1 MNFQQ
6 LRSIR
11 EAARR
16 GYNLTE
22 VANAL
27 FTSQPGVSRQIREL
41 EDELGVVI
49 FERNGKR
56 LTGLTEPGK
65 GILKIVERLL
75 IEAENLQQA
84 SLEYSAQNSGT
95 LSVAATHTQARYAL
109 PQVVLGFRAAFPEV
123 RIALQQSAPEHIAE
137 WVLSGKTDIGIA
149 TEGLSQFPD
158 LVSFP
163 CYRWS
168 HLIVVPDGHP
178 LQGRAAVSLEDL
190 AEFPLITYDIGFTG
204 RGHIDD
210 AFAQAG
216 ILPDIVLTA
225 MDSDVIKQYV
235 ALGTGVGIVAA
246 MAFNAGRD
254 QGLNALDAS
263 HLFAVNTTR
272 LAVRRGAYLRA
283 YAYEFILQFAPGLTR
298 AAIDDVLNGGDRSSI
313 GDRTLHLRSL
323 ENQVACDVPK
333 IA

>member
-16 GYNLTE
+16 NYNLTE

-56 LTGLTEPGK
+56 LTGLTDPGK
-65 GILKIVERLL
+65 GILKIVDRLL
-75 IEAENLQQA
+75 VEAENLQQA
-84 SLEYSAQNSGT
+84 SREYAGQKRGT
-95 LSVAATHTQARYAL
+95 LTVAATHTQARYAL
-109 PQVVLGFRAAFPEV
+109 PKVVQSFRADFPEV
-123 RIALQQSAPEHIAE
+123 RIALQQSAPDHIAE
-137 WVLSGKTDIGIA
+137 WVLSGNADIGIA

-178 LQGRAAVSLEDL
+178 LLAKAQIRLEDL
-190 AEFPLITYDIGFTG
+190 ADHPLITYDVGFTG
-204 RGHIDD
+204 RGHIDA
-210 AFAQAG
+210 AFARADVK
-216 ILPDIVLTA
+216 PDIVLTA

-235 ALGTGVGIVAA
+235 SLGLGVGLVAS
-246 MAFNAGRD
+246 MAFDHGRD
-254 QGLNALDAS
+254 KGLRAVEAS
-263 HLFAVNTTR
+263 HLFAQNVTR

-283 YAYEFILQFAPGLTR
+283 YTYHFIEQFAPALTR
-298 AAIDDVLNGGDRSSI
+298 AEVDRAMTTDDPHI
-313 GDRTLHLRSL
+313 
-323 ENQVACDVPK
+323 
-333 IA
+333 